1 MTLPELAIQVS
12 RELTASCVLP
22 VTVPAKEIERIVK
35 QSEKWF
41 FRNYQDAVE
50 ERMMVIPIRYFQ
62 DTRFKQTREFILD
75 DCVVALVDA
84 PREMKGGG
92 LFLTFDK
99 DISDDRFIASEIFMS
114 PNNGD
119 QMVMMAARYAF
130 WDLSKAFMID
140 SLAFTFN
147 ENTKRL
153 FIKGRDPQYDVVV
166 RYAAKIPDDKLY
178 DDYYFQRYVTAKSK
192 IALATI
198 LGTYAFNLIG
208 GVTINYSDIKSDG
221 KEELTEIKDEIAGQS
236 TTDWF
241 FCFH

>member
-1 MTLPELAIQVS
+1 MTLAQLAMTVS
-12 RELTASCVLP
+12 AELTSSCVLP
-22 VTVPAKEIERIVK
+22 VTTPPKEIERIIH

-41 FRNYQDAVE
+41 FKNYQDAVE
-50 ERMMVIPIRYFQ
+50 ERLMVIPIRYFQ
-62 DTRFKQTREFILD
+62 TPQFKQNRQFTLD
-75 DCVVALVDA
+75 DCVIALVDA

-119 QMVMMAARYAF
+119 QLVSMAARFAF

-140 SLAFTFN
+140 TLAFTFN

-153 FIKGRDPQYDVVV
+153 FIKGRDPQYDVVI
-166 RYAAKIPDDKLY
+166 RYAAKIPEEKLY
-178 DDYYFQRYVTAKSK
+178 DDFYFQRYVTAKAK
-192 IALATI
+192 ISLANI

-208 GVTINYSDIKSDG
+208 GVSINYSDIKADG
-221 KEELTEIKDEIAGQS
+221 KEELTEIKEEIAAQS
-236 TTDWF
+236 TVDWF
-241 FCFH
+241 FTYH